1 MAITVNN
8 FIYRNLQEQVLYLTE
23 KVGDHATVPAN
34 VTFPYGDPEVIY
46 STTKGATVRG
56 KARLT
61 YADGGAPAD
70 IDIDFT
76 LPVVGDGIDINASA
90 DAKQLVIKSNGG
102 DNILDLNFANGT
114 TVITAAEFEK
124 FKNPELVIWGYYI
137 DPSETNTAKLVLR
150 MVDYTL
156 NNDTGEEVITF
167 IPELPS
173 DILTRLIAT
182 HSGSTYS
189 YTITNGYIPAGTVL
203 NFTIDQTPKTATHT
217 PYNWESWVNSPEGA
231 GWFIKTNTNG
241 EQIITDQNTEEPTH
255 WVSKDP
261 VDDYAVHPT
270 DIIIDGFAY
279 WTYMA

>member
-8 FIYRNLQEQVLYLTE
+8 FVYRNLQEQVLYLTD

-61 YADGGAPAD
+61 YDDGGDPAD

-90 DAKQLVIKSNGG
+90 DAKQLVIKSNAGG
-102 DNILDLNFANGT
+102 GNILNLDLVNGI

-137 DPSETNTAKLVLR
+137 DPIETDTGKVALR
-150 MVDYTL
+150 MADYAF
-156 NNDTGEEVITF
+156 NNDTGEEIITF
-167 IPELPS
+167 VPEEPS
-173 DILTRLIAT
+173 VIRTRLTAT
-182 HSGSTYS
+182 HSDSTYLC
-189 YTITNGYIPAGTVL
+189 TITNGYIPAGTVL
-203 NFTIDQTPKTATHT
+203 NFTIDGTPKTASQA
-217 PYNWESWVNSPEGA
+217 PYSWESWVNSPEGA
-231 GWFIKTNTNG
+231 GWFIKTNSNG
-241 EQIITDQNTEEPTH
+241 EQIITDENTEVPTY
-255 WVSKDP
+255 WVSKDQMENIP
-261 VDDYAVHPT
+261 VYPT
-270 DIIIDGFAY
+270 DIIIGGFAY
-279 WTYMA
+279 YTV